1 MKALKKNK
9 PTKEKLQLI
18 RIEIENKAKQ
28 QLLENQTTIVVSER
42 TNVVATY
49 SMIERYYTD
58 IVRNAKMNNGEV
70 NNFLSLLSL
79 ETL

>member
-49 SMIERYYTD
+49 PMIERYYTD